1 MVATFLLH
9 AEHEMCASSNQWQ
22 RAGTQTAQQQMR
34 QHTTAAM
41 LFGIA
46 STVPV
51 SLWLWGFFLGGGVP
65 VDP

>member
-46 STVPV
+46 STLPGQ
-51 SLWLWGFFLGGGVP
+51 SLALVFFLFFL